1 MAKPRLSKSIH
12 KQIDKVVKYFETKQ
26 ELFAQLA
33 RSLHGNLTDDKK
45 LRQLVHSTKFRAKD
59 PKNLRNKLERKAYEK
74 ISEKKPFTIKEEYLF
89 TKIEDLAGVR
99 LIHLHTD
106 QMNNIHSA
114 IMSILEEHK
123 YILVGEPTAYTW
135 DIEYE
140 QFFKSIGIKTDPRDS
155 MYTSV
160 HYIVEPNRKT
170 KMRCELQVRTLMEEV
185 WGEVSHI
192 IDYPHETASIACK
205 KQLKVLARI
214 TSSGTRLVDSI
225 FASAAEYETIKSK
238 A

>member
-1 MAKPRLSKSIH
+1 MAKAKLSINIQ
-12 KQIDKVVKYFETKQ
+12 KQIDKAVKYYETKQ
-26 ELFAQLA
+26 ELFVQLA
-33 RSLHGNLTDDKK
+33 RNLHDNLTDEKK
-45 LRQLVHSTKFRAKD
+45 LRQLIHSTKFRVKD
-59 PKNLRNKLERKAYEK
+59 PEHLRNKLERKAYET
-74 ISEKKPFTIKEEYLF
+74 ISKKKSFTITEGNLF

-106 QMNNIHSA
+106 QMTEIHSA
-114 IMSILEEHK
+114 IMDILGEHK
-123 YILVGEPTAYTW
+123 YILVGKPIAYTW

-140 QFFKSIGIKTDPRDS
+140 QFFKSIGLKTDPRDS

-160 HYIVEPNRKT
+160 HYIIEPNRKT

-192 IDYPHETASIACK
+192 IDYPDETESIACK
-205 KQLKVLARI
+205 KQLKVLARV

-225 FASAAEYETIKSK
+225 FASKAEYKKIKSK
-238 A
+238 